1 MDNIDLKHI
10 TLRISAVAVL
20 AAAIINPDF
29 FFGTVGKILSA
40 LSPIFIGMAFAFVL
54 NRPACCF
61 FSLFDSIFRS
71 RSVSENHRSCF
82 FYRVRTGTFSDEY
95 RRRRIWNISVVTVYL
110 IFLLM
115 AAGIIWIIL
124 PQLILSLKNLG
135 LNSDIYR
142 EKFISYYRAF
152 EKKDT
157 LGLAVLIQKAAER
170 LNGEI
175 PQLISGAYRKAADF
189 FGGAADFIIG
199 FIISVYILVDKD
211 KLRSVVRNIAA
222 RLMSDEVFKKAAGYY
237 RMVYDVFSRFVS
249 GQITEAFILGILCFI
264 GMKLFRFDYALL
276 ISTII
281 GITALIPV
289 VGAIIGTVPC
299 AVLLFLVKPISAVW
313 FVVFIIVLQQLENNL
328 IYPKVVGKSMGL
340 PPLPVLL
347 AILIGARFGGAV
359 GILLAVPLT
368 AVLYGI
374 FKENIQNETK

>member
-10 TLRISAVAVL
+10 TLRISAVALL

-29 FFGTVGKILSA
+29 FFGTVGKVLSA
-40 LSPIFIGMAFAFVL
+40 LSPVFIGMAFAFVL
-54 NRPACCF
+54 NRPVCCF
-61 FSLFDSIFRS
+61 FSFYDSIFRS

-95 RRRRIWNISVVTVYL
+95 RRRRIWNISVATVYF

-115 AAGIIWIIL
+115 VAGIIWIII

-152 EKKDT
+152 EKRDT

-199 FIISVYILVDKD
+199 SVISVYILVDKD

-222 RLMSDEVFKKAAGYY
+222 RLMSEKMFKKAAGYY

-249 GQITEAFILGILCFI
+249 GQITEAFILGVLCFI

-299 AVLLFLVKPISAVW
+299 AVLLFLVKPVSAVW

-368 AVLYGI
+368 AVLYGT
-374 FKENIQNETK
+374 FKENIQKETK